1 MTGNVP
7 ELVISRIVGAF
18 TDRSLELAAGMLFKA
33 ACPLVGVVNLVIAK

>member
-7 ELVISRIVGAF
+7 ELVVSRSVGAL
-18 TDRSLELAAGMLFKA
+18 TDRSLEVAAGMLLKA